1 MKNDSL
7 YTTVFGKRI
16 SIFLIIPLFL
26 VTAFVM
32 FFVLVELSKSFTFTA
47 FLMLMP
53 PVLIKAFVQELL
65 GIFNVNRKIKDKLS
79 LIICIIILSVF
90 LLIFS
95 SGLLK
100 TTIIYIAYYLY
111 CKFIF
116 EVAVNDQA

>member
-7 YTTVFGKRI
+7 YTNVFGKRI

-26 VTAFVM
+26 VTAFAM
-32 FFVLVELSKSFTFTA
+32 FFVLVELSNSFTFTA

-116 EVAVNDQA
+116 EVAANNQA

>member
-32 FFVLVELSKSFTFTA
+32 FFVLVELSNSFTFTA

>member
-1 MKNDSL
+1 
-7 YTTVFGKRI
+7 
-16 SIFLIIPLFL
+16 
-26 VTAFVM
+26 M
-32 FFVLVELSKSFTFTA
+32 FFVLVELSNSFTITA